1 VAKASF
7 HAVVTGR
14 VQGVFFRMF
23 VLRVAGATGVCGIVR
38 NRLDGAVEVQAEGE
52 RDKLEQFIERLRQGP
67 PKSAVDNVAA
77 EWDEYRHDYDDFTI
91 EYD

>member
-1 VAKASF
+1 MAKASV

-14 VQGVFFRMF
+14 VKGVFFRMF
-23 VLRVAGATGVCGIVR
+23 VLREAKVAGACGIVR
-38 NRLDGAVEVQAEGE
+38 NRLDGAVEILAEGE
-52 RDKLEQFIERLRQGP
+52 RSKLEQFIERLRQGP
-67 PKSAVDNVAA
+67 PKSAVENVEA